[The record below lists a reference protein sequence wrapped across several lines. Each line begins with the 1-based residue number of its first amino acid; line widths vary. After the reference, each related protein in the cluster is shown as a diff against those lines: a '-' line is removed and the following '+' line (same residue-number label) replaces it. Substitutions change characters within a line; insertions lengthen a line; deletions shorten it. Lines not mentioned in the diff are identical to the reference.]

1 MNTNTMELN
10 LDEMAMVNGGEAGD
24 VMDHVGG
31 AIGLACGI
39 FIVCCIAAEVPL
51 YANLILPLFIIAFIC
66 MMIIPGHIINRKA
79 KLQR

>member
-1 MNTNTMELN
+1 MNINTMELN

-39 FIVCCIAAEVPL
+39 G
-51 YANLILPLFIIAFIC
+51 YATKDSSKGNSKNYNAF
-66 MMIIPGHIINRKA
+66 H
-79 KLQR
+79 

>member
-39 FIVCCIAAEVPL
+39 G
-51 YANLILPLFIIAFIC
+51 YATKDSSKGNSKNYNAF
-66 MMIIPGHIINRKA
+66 H
-79 KLQR
+79 